1 MHLLWALM
9 PLIKERRQRVVLTK
23 NISANGI
30 FIILRL
36 FRIKFN
42 FSLITHI
49 LEWFHILN
57 VRFFAEK
64 NEKKSPIS
72 HLQSLQVTSQR
83 NKGKEIES
91 NTYQQT
97 KMADL
102 FEEMERLLHGWLL
115 SFKRSMSVVMT
126 HLSNR

>member
-64 NEKKSPIS
+64 KRKQIS
-72 HLQSLQVTSQR
+72 HISFTIVTSQR